1 LKTLFLIRHAKS
13 SWADPDL
20 PDRERPL
27 KARGRRAARKM
38 GRRLAKY
45 ELEPDLVL
53 SSPAVRAL
61 ETARIIARRL
71 HYPRRQIVL
80 NPRLYAG
87 SASELLHAVQEL
99 DERFLVVLLVGHNPE
114 ISACARSFSNQITH
128 MSTCAVA
135 RFTFDVGAWTAVGT
149 SAPIETEIHYPGK
162 RGRE

>member
-13 SWADPDL
+13 SWEHPDL
-20 PDRERPL
+20 SDRERPL
-27 KARGRRAARKM
+27 NARGRRAARKM

-45 ELEPDLVL
+45 ELHPDLVL

-61 ETARIIARRL
+61 KTARIIARRL
-71 HYPRRQIVL
+71 HYSRRRIVL

-87 SASELLHAVQEL
+87 SASDLLHAVHEL
-99 DERFLVVLLVGHNPE
+99 DERFLTVVLVGHNPE

-128 MSTCAVA
+128 MSTCTVA
-135 RFTFDVGAWTAVGT
+135 RFTFNVDAWTAVGT
-149 SAPIETEIHYPGK
+149 SAPVETEVHYPK

>member
-13 SWADPDL
+13 SWEDPDL

-27 KARGRRAARKM
+27 NDRGRRAARKM

-45 ELEPDLVL
+45 QLEPDLVL

-61 ETARIIARRL
+61 KTARIIARRL
-71 HYPRRQIVL
+71 HYPRRQIIL
-80 NPRLYAG
+80 NPRLYAS
-87 SASELLHAVQEL
+87 SASDLLHAVHEL
-99 DERFLVVLLVGHNPE
+99 DDHFLTVLLVGHNPQ
-114 ISACARSFSNQITH
+114 ITALARAFSNQITH

-135 RFTFDVGAWTAVGT
+135 RFTFAVDAWTAVGT
-149 SAPIETEIHYPGK
+149 AAPVETELHFPK